1 MNKFNNMKKLVIIS
15 ALFIFS
21 MISLKAQ
28 QLPLY
33 SQYMMN
39 GFLLNPAM
47 AGSVEYTPIRL
58 TARTQ
63 WVGINDAPK
72 TFALSGHTLFS
83 NKKVGVG
90 GYIYSDMFG
99 PISRTGIQGAF
110 AYHLPLDGMNSKLA
124 FGISMS
130 AYQFRLAENKLSLIN
145 DNDPAISYG
154 VESKFLPDATFGMHI
169 YNTQYFVGV
178 SATQLFQFKVDV
190 GNTDQNKMVRHYYA
204 LAGYKF
210 NAGKEFEIE
219 PSLMFKAT
227 EVSPMQLDV
236 NLKAYYLKNYW
247 LGVSYRTND
256 AMVAMLGIKVNQY
269 YIGYAF
275 DYTMSNIMDYSN
287 GSHEIL
293 IGVNL
298 GEDSNKG
305 SRLL

>member
-1 MNKFNNMKKLVIIS
+1 MKKILILTAIIV
-15 ALFIFS
+15 AGFLT
-21 MISLKAQ
+21 LKAQ

-63 WVGINDAPK
+63 WVGITDAPK

-83 NKKVGVG
+83 NKRVGVG

-124 FGISMS
+124 FGLSMS
-130 AYQFRLAENKLSLIN
+130 GYQFRLNESKLTLIE
-145 DNDPAISYG
+145 DADPAINYG
-154 VESKFLPDATFGMHI
+154 VQTKILPDATFGMHL

-178 SATQLFQFKVDV
+178 AATQLFEFKVNLDNAT
-190 GNTDQNKMVRHYYA
+190 GGENKMIRHYYA

-210 NAGKEFEIE
+210 NASDDFEVE
-219 PSLMFKAT
+219 PSVMFKAT
-227 EVSPMQLDV
+227 EVSPVQLDF
-236 NLKAYYLKNYW
+236 NLKAYYQKNYW
-247 LGVSYRTND
+247 LGVSYRTKD
-256 AMVAMLGIKVNQY
+256 AIIAMLGVKVNQY

-275 DYTMSNIMDYSN
+275 DYTMSNIMDYST

-293 IGVNL
+293 IGVNF
-298 GEDSNKG
+298 GEDANKG